1 MYKSIL
7 TSILFSLSLSTF
19 AQDSL
24 NMDAVYNRPIFTPEK
39 SPVAIG
45 GYLEANTLFASEEGI
60 SEGYSFQAR
69 RLTVFLSSSI
79 AKRIKFLTEIE
90 LEEGGKHI
98 GIEFA
103 AMDVTIHPLL
113 NLRGG
118 IVMNPIGGF
127 NQNHDGPK
135 WEFIDRPEMA
145 VNLLPATFSNA
156 GFGLFGKTRLSSK
169 WVFGYEAYLTN
180 GFDGSIIDNEQSKTF
195 LPAAKENGE
204 RFDESFNGSPLL
216 TGKIVFKHS
225 KAGELGLS
233 YMGGVYNQFMID
245 GIEIDKKRRV
255 DVFALDYTLNIPKT
269 KTTLIAEYA
278 RILVDVPQTY
288 GQQYGN
294 QQQGVFVDVIQ
305 PIFTKKVLNW
315 EKATLNLA
323 CRFDYVDWNMG
334 EFKESTSNIGEELLS
349 ITPAISFRPT
359 AQTVFRFN
367 YRYNFNT
374 DILNNVPAR
383 GVTYMLG
390 FSTYF

>member
-7 TSILFSLSLSTF
+7 TSILFCLALNTI

-45 GYLEANTLFASEEGI
+45 GYLEANALFASEEGI

-69 RLTVFLSSSI
+69 RLTLFLSSSI

-90 LEEGGKHI
+90 LEEGGKKI

-103 AMDVTIHPLL
+103 ALDLTIHPLL
-113 NLRGG
+113 NIRGG
-118 IVMNPIGGF
+118 IIMNPIGGF

-145 VNLLPATFSNA
+145 VNLLPATLANA
-156 GFGLFGKTRLSSK
+156 GFGLFGKSRISTN

-180 GFDGSIIDNEQSKTF
+180 GFDGSIIDNEEGKTF
-195 LPAAKENGE
+195 LPAVKENGA
-204 RFDESFNGSPLL
+204 RFEESLNGAPLL
-216 TGKIVFKHS
+216 TGKIVFKNS
-225 KAGELGLS
+225 KAGEIGLS
-233 YMGGVYNQFMID
+233 YMGGIYNQFMIE
-245 GIEIDKKRRV
+245 GVEIDKKRSINV
-255 DVFALDYTLNIPKT
+255 WAVDYTLNIPKT
-269 KTTLIAEYA
+269 NTTVIAEYA
-278 RILVDVPQTY
+278 RVLVDVPGTY

-305 PIFTKKVLNW
+305 PILTKKVLNW

-323 CRFDYVDWNMG
+323 CRFDYVDWNIG
-334 EFKESTSNIGEELLS
+334 EFKESKSNIGEEILS
-349 ITPAISFRPT
+349 ITPAVSFRPT
-359 AQTVFRFN
+359 SQTVFRFN
-367 YRYNFNT
+367 YRYNFST
-374 DILNNVPAR
+374 DILNNTPAR
-383 GVTYMLG
+383 GVAYLLG